1 MNAQASVGKP
11 LDRVDGRLKVTGQ
24 AKYAAEF
31 RFPNLTH
38 AVLVTSTVAKGRMTA
53 LDTAAAEKAPGVIA
67 VMTHR
72 NAPKM
77 KPTEAFGAGE
87 GLAAG
92 STTAPILQA
101 DQIFWHGQPIAVV
114 VAGSFE
120 QARHAA
126 TLVRATYDS
135 KPGAFTLDAK
145 AKVFVPEKLVGEK
158 PEIVVGN
165 AEDALKKADVV
176 IDQTYTTPQ
185 HNHNP
190 IEPHA
195 TVAVWEG
202 DNKLTVHDAT
212 QFVFGIRHELAT
224 RFGLKP
230 ENVRVLSP
238 FVGGG
243 FGGKGIAWPHVYLA
257 VAAAKHVNRPVKLVL
272 TREQMYACVGGRT
285 PTRQRVALGADKQG
299 KLAALIHTGRT
310 ATSTTNTFAE
320 QFTFPARH
328 LYASPNI
335 HVAQEVI
342 ELDVCPMTFMRA
354 PGETP
359 GTFALESAMDELAV
373 ALKMDPVEL
382 RLKNDP
388 EKDPTRGTPF
398 SNRKFKEAY
407 RLGAEKFGWAKRNPE
422 PRSMKDGR
430 YLVGMGVAS
439 AFYPVYRFPSSAR
452 VEILADGT
460 ALVQSGCHEM
470 GMGTATA
477 QTQIAADLL
486 GLPVEKVRFEL
497 GDTALPFALVAG
509 GSSQT
514 VSVGAA
520 VTAACAA
527 VKRALLALAQ
537 NADKSPLKGAKD
549 EEVAFRDG
557 GLYRTD
563 DPKAGEPFGAILER
577 AKKKSV
583 EAKADSKPGEDDK
596 KWSMQSYGA
605 QFCEVRV
612 DPDFGTMRVSRF
624 VGAFDVGR
632 VVNAKTARS
641 QFIGGITM
649 GIGMALL
656 ESTHRDTR
664 NGRIVSADLAEYL
677 LPVHADIPAIE
688 AYWVGEPDPHTPVGA
703 HGIGEIGITGVAA
716 AVANAVYHAT
726 GKRIRELPITPDKL
740 L

>member
-1 MNAQASVGKP
+1 MNAQPSVGKP
-11 LDRVDGRLKVTGQ
+11 VDRVDGRLKVTGK

-31 RFPNLTH
+31 QFPNLAR
-38 AVLVTSTVAKGRMTA
+38 AVLVTSAVAKGRITA
-53 LDTAAAEKAPGVIA
+53 LDTAAAEKSPGVLA
-67 VMTHR
+67 VITHK

-77 KPTEAFGAGE
+77 KQTEAFGGE
-87 GLAAG
+87 GAGLAAG
-92 STTAPILQA
+92 STTAPILQT
-101 DQIFWHGQPIAVV
+101 DQIFWHGQPVAVV

-126 TLVRATYDS
+126 TLVRGTYET
-135 KPGAFTLDAK
+135 KPPALTLDAK
-145 AKVFVPEKLVGEK
+145 AKVFVPEKVVGEK
-158 PEIVVGN
+158 PEIVIGN
-165 AEDALKKADVV
+165 AGDALKQAAVTV
-176 IDQTYTTPQ
+176 DQTYTTAQ
-185 HNHNP
+185 NNHNP

-195 TVAVWEG
+195 TIAAWDG
-202 DNKLTVHDAT
+202 DKLTVHDAT
-212 QFVFGIRHELAT
+212 QFVFGVRHELAT

-230 ENVRVLSP
+230 EDVRVLSP

-243 FGGKGIAWPHVYLA
+243 FGGKGIAWPHTYLA

-285 PTRQRVALGADKQG
+285 PTRQRVALGADKEG
-299 KLAALIHTGRT
+299 KLTALIHTGRT

-398 SNRKFKEAY
+398 SSRKFKEAY

-430 YLVGMGVAS
+430 FLVGMGVAS
-439 AFYPVYRFPSSAR
+439 AFYPVYRFPASAR

-460 ALVQSGCHEM
+460 ALVQSGCQDM

-497 GDTALPFALVAG
+497 GDTALPFAMVAG
-509 GSSQT
+509 GSTQT

-527 VKRALLALAQ
+527 VKGALLALAR
-537 NADKSPLKGAKD
+537 NADGSPLKGAKD
-549 EEVAFRDG
+549 EQVAFRDG

-563 DPKAGEPFGAILER
+563 DPKVGESFGAILDR

-583 EAKADSKPGEDDK
+583 EAKADAKPGEEDK

-612 DPDFGTMRVSRF
+612 DPDFGTVRVSRF
-624 VGAFDVGR
+624 AGAFDVGR

-656 ESTHRDTR
+656 ESTHRDGR
-664 NGRIVSADLAEYL
+664 NGRILNADLADYL
-677 LPVHADIPAIE
+677 VPVHADIPALE
-688 AYWVGEPDPHTPVGA
+688 AYWVGEPDPHTPMGA

-726 GKRIRELPITPDKL
+726 GKRVRDLPITPDKL